1 MKANILVDISPPM
14 PYLQN
19 SGSRFMVQNAANQ
32 SSEKHVG

>member
-19 SGSRFMVQNAANQ
+19 SGSRFMGQNAANQ